1 MSIVNDHKSRC
12 KWCLSSQIYMDYHD
26 QEWGVPE
33 RDSLSLFRKLLLDG
47 AQAGLSWITILKK
60 MDGYFDAFDQ
70 LDPERMSQYD
80 EDKVEEL
87 MQDSRIIRNRLKIN
101 AFIHNSKVYLEMKSR
116 GIDFSDFLWRYVA
129 YQPIQNAYTSTAQ
142 VPAETDL
149 SKQISKDLKKLGF
162 KFVGPTIVY
171 AFMQAVGM
179 VNDHM
184 VDCYRYETLHKPK
197 T

>member
-116 GIDFSDFLWRYVA
+116 GIDFSDFLWRYLA
-129 YQPIQNAYTSTAQ
+129 YQPIQNAYTSMAQ

>member
-129 YQPIQNAYTSTAQ
+129 YQPIQNAYTSMAQ